1 MAIVPCI
8 NTWCQRA
15 RGIHRR
21 VPTPCDLPC
30 ILHMVY
36 MVRSCA
42 GSRLFTHHGK
52 TVLRL
57 SHTYTLITHTYHCQ
71 CQTVFFRTSTE
82 IGRISDSF
90 RMSSDALFISCRGA
104 HAEYNVEDCTNDRTF
119 TDTHLSGRAQRSTS
133 VRIGPSRTSSPA
145 AKSRPQSATAPP
157 VLPTPPPTSVE
168 RGRRLRRGIPAE
180 AWQSVAGGGCGDQLA
195 RPLRCA
201 ADGRG
206 RYVRRVDRDPAAFA
220 PARAHRS
227 ATRSATQGHGH
238 MGVQPCK
245 EKRAHMLCDNVS
257 MFESLSSLT
266 VDHSIQ

>member
-1 MAIVPCI
+1 
-8 NTWCQRA
+8 
-15 RGIHRR
+15 
-21 VPTPCDLPC
+21 
-30 ILHMVY
+30 
-36 MVRSCA
+36 
-42 GSRLFTHHGK
+42 
-52 TVLRL
+52 
-57 SHTYTLITHTYHCQ
+57 
-71 CQTVFFRTSTE
+71 
-82 IGRISDSF
+82 
-90 RMSSDALFISCRGA
+90 MSSDALFISCRGA

-157 VLPTPPPTSVE
+157 VPPTPPPTAVE

-180 AWQSVAGGGCGDQLA
+180 AWQWLAAGAVTSWRG
-195 RPLRCA
+195 RWRCA

-245 EKRAHMLCDNVS
+245 EKRAHMFRCAT
-257 MFESLSSLT
+257 MYQCSSLCPRSPLTT
-266 VDHSIQ
+266 V